1 MSLLKHIFHNS
12 CETDDPVSRY
22 SAPRRKKMAKR
33 LIALSLAAGMIL
45 PLWGC
50 SSSGQSSTVIDQ
62 TGRTKISF
70 SWWGNDPRHQYTLK
84 GLELFDEQHPDI
96 AVSHYYGVWD
106 GYERRYQIMMLSHS
120 QADVMQVNY
129 GWLKKYSPYG
139 TGYYDLNSLAGVLD
153 LSSYT
158 EEDLKTGTVNQR
170 LVAIPIAYN
179 TTVLFF
185 NKDIYD
191 QYGLEIPSS
200 WDELRDAAKVMSKDG
215 IYPVGMIAKHLFLLL
230 VARYEQM
237 TGEKIFDEDGNY
249 VADVEAIEEM
259 LQEYKDMV
267 DEKVFPPANE
277 YDDAAFTNKEL
288 AGVAC
293 WVSDSSRYCNALIE
307 EGVNV
312 VVGDR
317 LHSEDEYCSGWYMK
331 PATMYAISRDAED
344 PEAAAVLLNF
354 LVNDPGMA
362 KLQGTEKGVPV
373 SSKAKETLQEE
384 GMINSMEYESSKMIR
399 DNQEE
404 LEMMIP
410 ALEDADIQKAFIEAS
425 DKYIYEVED
434 LETAS
439 KELHDSFTSL
449 TSQEG
454 E

>member
-1 MSLLKHIFHNS
+1 MNLHAH
-12 CETDDPVSRY
+12 
-22 SAPRRKKMAKR
+22 
-33 LIALSLAAGMIL
+33 AG
-45 PLWGC
+45 LW
-50 SSSGQSSTVIDQ
+50 
-62 TGRTKISF
+62 
-70 SWWGNDPRHQYTLK
+70 
-84 GLELFDEQHPDI
+84 
-96 AVSHYYGVWD
+96 
-106 GYERRYQIMMLSHS
+106 
-120 QADVMQVNY
+120 
-129 GWLKKYSPYG
+129 
-139 TGYYDLNSLAGVLD
+139 
-153 LSSYT
+153 
-158 EEDLKTGTVNQR
+158 
-170 LVAIPIAYN
+170 
-179 TTVLFF
+179 
-185 NKDIYD
+185 
-191 QYGLEIPSS
+191 
-200 WDELRDAAKVMSKDG
+200 
-215 IYPVGMIAKHLFLLL
+215 FL
-230 VARYEQM
+230 
-237 TGEKIFDEDGNY
+237 G
-249 VADVEAIEEM
+249 
-259 LQEYKDMV
+259 MV